1 MEKFII
7 FYATSKFY
15 DSVVVEAESLK
26 GASATAD
33 AFALR
38 TGAIIVGIIS
48 QSVYI
53 ELHPHE

>member
-1 MEKFII
+1 MENFII

-15 DSVVVEAESLK
+15 DSVVVEAESLD
-26 GASATAD
+26 D
-33 AFALR
+33 AFKISKSFSREYAVII
-38 TGAIIVGIIS
+38 TGVFS